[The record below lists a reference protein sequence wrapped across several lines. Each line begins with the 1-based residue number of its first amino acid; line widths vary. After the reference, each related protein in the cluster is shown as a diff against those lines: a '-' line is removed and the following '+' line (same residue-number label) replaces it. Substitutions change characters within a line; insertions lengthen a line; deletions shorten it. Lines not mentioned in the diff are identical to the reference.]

1 MQSFL
6 SFDPFLSDF
15 LPLKGS
21 SFYKSSTFFF
31 ALPETNCLISPWK
44 GRKSITS
51 SIQDRESLQRL
62 SRGESF
68 IDFESMEC
76 QAEPESKRYIGEVT
90 RWWWWWKSHR
100 IQMNALSTW
109 DETFLGQKLSFS
121 FMFIAFRSE
130 WVHIARLHPIK
141 TKTIPFSGCCL
152 SVSPDRGKYKKALPS
167 PIPCVYPHSI
177 KIIITMTMESE
188 T

>member
-76 QAEPESKRYIGEVT
+76 QAEPESKRYIGESNTMMMMVKIT
-90 RWWWWWKSHR
+90 SYSNERSFHLGRNISRTK
-100 IQMNALSTW
+100 
-109 DETFLGQKLSFS
+109 TFLLVHVYRLSF
-121 FMFIAFRSE
+121 R
-130 WVHIARLHPIK
+130 
-141 TKTIPFSGCCL
+141 
-152 SVSPDRGKYKKALPS
+152 VSPHRSPPS
-167 PIPCVYPHSI
+167 HQNQNYPILRLLFKCEPG
-177 KIIITMTMESE
+177 
-188 T
+188 